1 MECQKHL
8 GEVQW
13 LLSSPAKYSIHVSKS
28 ETPFLM
34 ELKLL
39 EKYLWFLVVKAYHRF
54 VPHTCPNVPK
64 RPYDRRT
71 LEWPYF
77 DTVIIHCARNRKRLS
92 VKTKKRYE
100 RRFRKVKFIYSEKAT
115 KFCKIFLLL
124 LTVFTVVKSKAKIS
138 HDFIRIY
145 ELYIGR

>member
-1 MECQKHL
+1 MKYN
-8 GEVQW
+8 GFSV
-13 LLSSPAKYSIHVSKS
+13 LLQNSTYM
-28 ETPFLM
+28 FLNLRLLLLM
-34 ELKLL
+34 ELKFS

-124 LTVFTVVKSKAKIS
+124 LTVFTVVKSKGKIS
-138 HDFIRIY
+138 QCSQK
-145 ELYIGR
+145 